1 MLSSRVVLSKTK
13 LMERSPVSN
22 DIMNLRSLV
31 ENGVDADLSRE
42 MIGVAAGQL
51 WSRKSATV
59 AGFGEKIS
67 HAVDKGSRA
76 VLILDQ
82 ATRSSFH
89 RDRRN

>member
-1 MLSSRVVLSKTK
+1 MLSSRVMLSKTK
-13 LMERSPVSN
+13 LMESSPVNN
-22 DIMNLRSLV
+22 DIMNLRLLV
-31 ENGVDADLSRE
+31 GNGVHADLLRE

-51 WSRKSATV
+51 WSRRSATV

-67 HAVDKGSRA
+67 HAVDKGSHA

>member
-1 MLSSRVVLSKTK
+1 MLSKTK
-13 LMERSPVSN
+13 LMERSPVNN
-22 DIMNLRSLV
+22 DIMNLRLLV
-31 ENGVDADLSRE
+31 GNGVHADLLRE

-51 WSRKSATV
+51 WSRRSATV

-67 HAVDKGSRA
+67 HAVDKGSHA

>member
-1 MLSSRVVLSKTK
+1 VLSSRVMLSKTK
-13 LMERSPVSN
+13 LMERSPVNN
-22 DIMNLRSLV
+22 DIMNLRLLV
-31 ENGVDADLSRE
+31 GNGVHADLLRE

-51 WSRKSATV
+51 WSRRSATV

-67 HAVDKGSRA
+67 HAVDKGSHA

>member
-1 MLSSRVVLSKTK
+1 MLSKTK
-13 LMERSPVSN
+13 LMERSPVNN
-22 DIMNLRSLV
+22 DIMNLRLLV
-31 ENGVDADLSRE
+31 GNGVHADLLRE
-42 MIGVAAGQL
+42 MIGFAAGQL
-51 WSRKSATV
+51 WSRRSATV

-67 HAVDKGSRA
+67 HAVDKGSHA

>member
-1 MLSSRVVLSKTK
+1 MLSSRVMLSKTK
-13 LMERSPVSN
+13 LMERSPVNN
-22 DIMNLRSLV
+22 DIMNLRLLV
-31 ENGVDADLSRE
+31 GNGVHADLLRE
-42 MIGVAAGQL
+42 MIGFAAGQL
-51 WSRKSATV
+51 WSRRSATV

-67 HAVDKGSRA
+67 HAVDKGSHA

>member
-1 MLSSRVVLSKTK
+1 MLSSRVMLSKTK
-13 LMERSPVSN
+13 LMERSPVNN
-22 DIMNLRSLV
+22 DIMNLRLLV
-31 ENGVDADLSRE
+31 GNGVHADLLRE
-42 MIGVAAGQL
+42 MIGFAAGQL
-51 WSRKSATV
+51 WSRRSATV

-82 ATRSSFH
+82 ATRSSFR

>member
-1 MLSSRVVLSKTK
+1 MSKTK
-13 LMERSPVSN
+13 LMERSPVNN

-31 ENGVDADLSRE
+31 ENGVYADLLRE
-42 MIGVAAGQL
+42 MIGFAAGQL

-67 HAVDKGSRA
+67 HAVDKGSHV

-82 ATRSSFH
+82 ATRSSFR

>member
-13 LMERSPVSN
+13 LMERSPVNN

-31 ENGVDADLSRE
+31 ENGVYADLLRE
-42 MIGVAAGQL
+42 MIGFAAGQL
-51 WSRKSATV
+51 WSRRPTRGV
-59 AGFGEKIS
+59 EFGEKIS

-76 VLILDQ
+76 VLIRDQ
-82 ATRSSFH
+82 ATRSSFR